1 MRHQFSQRYT
11 VEELRGERVIRRR
24 CEWCGIGSHW
34 PGAADACSGSVPD
47 MLRRP
52 EQRRTEARAR
62 AKLISQRR
70 QELRYAARA
79 AMVAPVISEE
89 ERAKRAQQA
98 EYTRRWREKKGA

>member
-1 MRHQFSQRYT
+1 MRHSFTDAYRADDAGT
-11 VEELRGERVIRRR
+11 LVRRTR
-24 CEWCGIGSHW
+24 CAFCGMGSSW

-62 AKLISQRR
+62 AKLISQHRA
-70 QELRYAARA
+70 EVRYAARA
-79 AMVAPVISEE
+79 AAVAPVISEE

>member
-1 MRHQFSQRYT
+1 MRHAFTQRYT
-11 VEELRGERVIRRR
+11 AEELRGERVIRRR

-34 PGAADACSGSVPD
+34 PGADDACSGSMPD

-70 QELRYAARA
+70 AEVRYQ
-79 AMVAPVISEE
+79 
-89 ERAKRAQQA
+89 ERARKV
-98 EYTRRWREKKGA
+98 GS

>member
-52 EQRRTEARAR
+52 EQCRTEARAR
-62 AKLISQRR
+62 AKLISQHRA
-70 QELRYAARA
+70 EVRYAARA
-79 AMVAPVISEE
+79 ALVGVVTETQRDR
-89 ERAKRAQQA
+89 ERKRGP
-98 EYTRRWREKKGA
+98 R